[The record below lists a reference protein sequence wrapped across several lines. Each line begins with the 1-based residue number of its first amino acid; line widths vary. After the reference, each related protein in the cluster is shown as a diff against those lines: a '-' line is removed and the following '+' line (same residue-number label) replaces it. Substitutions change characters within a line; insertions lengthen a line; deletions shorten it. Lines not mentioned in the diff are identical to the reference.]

1 MTVQTGNL
9 LIILAGA
16 GLFVVL
22 AIALSTELFAKNSP
36 SVLYA
41 ECIDMIRG
49 SDAVSTKCSRC
60 RSLTPA

>member
-1 MTVQTGNL
+1 MVRQSGNL
-9 LIILAGA
+9 LIVVAGA

-36 SVLYA
+36 SVLYS

-49 SDAVSTKCSRC
+49 SDAVSFDAFS
-60 RSLTPA
+60 SV

>member
-9 LIILAGA
+9 LIVLAGA

-36 SVLYA
+36 SVLYS

-49 SDAVSTKCSRC
+49 SDAVSGC
-60 RSLTPA
+60 LA